1 MVERKRATGSD
12 LKKIDE
18 YVLKP
23 EDYEEIPE
31 LTDEDFA
38 RGRWHIGGVPVKR
51 GRPKSKS
58 PKRAVSVRL
67 DAEVLAHFRRAGPG
81 WQSRIN
87 ATLRKAAKLPA
98 EKRKRKA

>member
-1 MVERKRATGSD
+1 MTERKRAIKSD
-12 LKKIDE
+12 LKKADA
-18 YVLKP
+18 YVLGPK
-23 EDYEEIPE
+23 DYEEIPE
-31 LTDEDFA
+31 VTEEDFA
-38 RGRWHIGGVPVKR
+38 RGQWHIGGVPVQR

-67 DAEVLAHFRRAGPG
+67 DADVLAHFRRTGAG

-98 EKRKRKA
+98 EKKKKA